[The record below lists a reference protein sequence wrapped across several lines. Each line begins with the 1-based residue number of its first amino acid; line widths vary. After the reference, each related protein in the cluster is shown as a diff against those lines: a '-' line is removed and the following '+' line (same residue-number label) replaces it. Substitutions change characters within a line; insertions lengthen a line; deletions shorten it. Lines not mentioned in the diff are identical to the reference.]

1 MAMTQPNQSNNNLQS
16 TNAASREIA
25 VKTGDVTLHHG
36 WTLRSL
42 AQRARSMGL
51 LTLLALF
58 ALLLASAGQ
67 LHAQLS
73 TATMFGTVTD
83 PAGAAIP
90 KANIT
95 ITQTDTGF
103 VRSVVTDD
111 AGSYRADFLPTGP
124 YIVTVEASG
133 FKKLE
138 RQGLTLTVTEEAR
151 LDLALTMGGSE
162 QTIEVRADIPLLNT
176 GNSTLGH
183 TVSNVEIDNLPLVDR
198 NVYALLDLTPG
209 VQNNNNS
216 GTGGNGGVINPLGYP
231 EQHVKINGSTDSS
244 VGQIAYYL
252 DGGSNMTGIR
262 NTGNPLP
269 NPDAI
274 REFVVQTN
282 NFSAQFGRSS
292 GGVITVVTKS
302 GTNEFHGSAFE
313 FNRERNFNATEHLF
327 AQKTPYNQHR
337 FGFTLGGPIK
347 HDKLFFFGSYAGF
360 RFISSNALVNT
371 VPSAAMD
378 SGNFSENLPTTG
390 LTGAAAC
397 AATATATQFYV
408 CNPVTRLPYAGNIV
422 PTSAFDPTILNIVKA
437 GLIPTP
443 NPSQPSDTAYTRRDL
458 QRFTQKTDEQ
468 LYKGDYQMT
477 AMQRLTLSY
486 FHQTGDYVLNPSG
499 NNVLNWTTHDYS
511 FLQHN
516 ANIQHI
522 WTLSNSTV
530 NQLYVGYTRL
540 IGGRVAS
547 PSTSLAT
554 YGSKFQ
560 EQLPDGSI
568 CPAAPTSGC
577 SMPQFG
583 VSGWFQAGNAITGP
597 VTGNNVYLLRD
608 MVSTTH
614 GAHTLAFGG
623 EAALEKDAQEVFL
636 NNYGAFSFSQANKT
650 AGRTSAAITD
660 FFFGRPATMNQ
671 DVPVYANA
679 NYWNLGLFAEDD
691 WRIRPGL
698 TLNIGLRYDVQTA
711 PVDVQRRT
719 LNFTPGVQSTVVPT
733 APLGVLFVGDK
744 GVPEG
749 GAATKYNHVSPRLG
763 LSWSPYASGR
773 TIFHAGGGIFFG
785 SVAGNLFV
793 YPSNGLPFSGRPQ
806 FKKVVSVTDP
816 YTTDPSEFC
825 PNAAG
830 GCTVG
835 TSPYPYVYSAT
846 NVKFF
851 VHPSPIIAFDPNFSW
866 PEIYQF
872 NIGFQQQL
880 TNSFALTANYVGS
893 LSRKI
898 PIFHDI
904 NYPVYTPG
912 APATAPTTGSAAA
925 SVGSNYPNTSAT
937 VDNRRPLNQTTA
949 LGGVGSAAT
958 GGLAGNPTFQ
968 SVNVI
973 QSSENSNYHGLQ
985 ISAEQRVTHNFSI
998 NGFYVWSKTL
1008 QSEPLDSTGSTGNS
1022 AATAPQDP
1030 NLRYL
1035 DKERSDFDQRHIST
1049 ISFVYKP
1056 AFGIQ
1061 NFVLRNIVNGWTATG
1076 IIRLQSGQPFNI
1088 TVGTDVN
1095 GDGNNND
1102 RPNLSGLAT
1111 PRINNSGGS
1120 RVAAMNGW
1128 VSATPFCTFV
1138 ASTGACPGVGPGG
1151 SDGTYRANSLDA
1163 PGRRSVDASLFR
1175 EFHVVERVKFQL
1187 RGEAT
1192 NVFNLVNLPAPT
1204 GSLSS
1209 TTTFGHINGTIQGG
1223 SFSNR
1228 VLQIGG
1234 RILF

>member
-1 MAMTQPNQSNNNLQS
+1 MTLNNPVDTSYSKPGNLAS
-16 TNAASREIA
+16 TDLAA
-25 VKTGDVTLHHG
+25 KTTHIHPHRSQFLRTLTTHVF
-36 WTLRSL
+36 TIV
-42 AQRARSMGL
+42 
-51 LTLLALF
+51 ALCV
-58 ALLLASAGQ
+58 LLLGFNGQ
-67 LHAQLS
+67 LQAQLS

-90 KANIT
+90 KASVT

-103 VRSVVTDD
+103 VRSVVTNE
-111 AGSYRADFLPTGP
+111 AGTYRADFLPTGP
-124 YIVTVEASG
+124 YIVTVEATG

-138 RQGLTLTVTEEAR
+138 RRGVTLTVTEEAQ
-151 LDLALTMGGSE
+151 LDLALTIGGSE
-162 QTIEVRADIPLLNT
+162 QTVEVRADISLLNT
-176 GNSTLGH
+176 GNSTLAH
-183 TVSNVEIDNLPLVDR
+183 TVSNIEIDNLPLVDR

-209 VQNNNNS
+209 VQNNNAA

-292 GGVITVVTKS
+292 GGVISVATKS
-302 GTNEFHGSAFE
+302 GTNDIHGSVFE
-313 FNRERNFNATEHLF
+313 FYRDRNMNATEHLF

-347 HDKLFFFGSYAGF
+347 RDKLFFFGSYAGF
-360 RFISSNALVNT
+360 RFISSNALLNT

-378 SGNFSENLPTTG
+378 TGNFSENLPTTG

-397 AATATATQFYV
+397 AATATSTSFYA
-408 CNPVTRLPYAGNIV
+408 CDPVTRLPYAGNIV
-422 PTSAFDPTILNIVKA
+422 PASAMDPAILNIVKA

-443 NPSQPSDTAYTRRDL
+443 NPSQPGDTLYTRRDL

-499 NNVLNWTTHDYS
+499 NNVLNWTTHNYN

-516 ANIQHI
+516 ANVQHI
-522 WTLSNSTV
+522 LTLSNSTV
-530 NQLYVGYTRL
+530 NQLYLGYTRL
-540 IGGRVAS
+540 LGGRVAS
-547 PSTSLAT
+547 PNTSLASF
-554 YGSKFQ
+554 GSKFQ

-568 CPAAPTSGC
+568 CPAAPTAGC
-577 SMPQFG
+577 SMPQLA

-597 VTGNNVYLLRD
+597 VTGNNVYLFRD

-623 EAALEKDAQEVFL
+623 EANLEKDAQQVFL
-636 NNYGAFSFSQANKT
+636 NNYGVFSFSQANKT

-679 NYWNLGLFAEDD
+679 NYWNFGFFAEDD

-698 TLNIGLRYDVQTA
+698 TLNIGLRFDVQTA
-711 PVDVQRRT
+711 PVDVQRRN
-719 LNFTPGVQSTVVPT
+719 LNFSPGVQSTVVPT

-749 GAATKYNHVSPRLG
+749 GAATKYDHISPRLG
-763 LSWSPYASGR
+763 LSWSPYGNGR

-785 SVAGNLFV
+785 SVAGNLFE

-806 FKKVVSVTDP
+806 FKKVISVADP
-816 YTTDPSEFC
+816 YTGDPSEFC
-825 PNAAG
+825 SNPAG
-830 GCTVG
+830 GCIVG
-835 TSPYPYVYSAT
+835 ASPYPYIYSPT

-851 VHPSPIIAFDPNFSW
+851 VRPSPIIAFDPKYAW
-866 PEIYQF
+866 PAIYQF
-872 NIGFQQQL
+872 NIGFQQQF
-880 TNSFALTANYVGS
+880 TNSFAMTANYVGS

-898 PIFHDI
+898 PIFNDI

-912 APATAPTTGSAAA
+912 VPATTPTSGTAAA
-925 SVGSNYPNTSAT
+925 AIGSNYPNTSAT
-937 VDNRRPLNQTTA
+937 VDNRRPLNQTAA
-949 LGGVGSAAT
+949 LGGTGVAAT
-958 GGLAGNPTFQ
+958 GGLAGNPTFS
-968 SVNVI
+968 SVNLI
-973 QSSENSNYHGLQ
+973 QSSEGSNYHGLQ
-985 ISAEQRVTHNFSI
+985 ISAEQRITHGFSI

-1008 QSEPLDSTGSTGNS
+1008 QSEPLDSTGNTGNS
-1022 AATAPQDP
+1022 AGTAPEDP
-1030 NLRYL
+1030 NFKYL
-1035 DKERSDFDQRHIST
+1035 DKERSDFDQRHVST

-1056 AFGIQ
+1056 TYGVQ
-1061 NFVLRNIVNGWTATG
+1061 NFVMRNIVNGWTATA
-1076 IIRLQSGQPFNI
+1076 IIRMQSGQPFNI
-1088 TVGTDVN
+1088 TTGTDVN
-1095 GDGNNND
+1095 ADGNNND
-1102 RPNLSGLAT
+1102 RPNLSGLGI
-1111 PRINNSGGS
+1111 PRINSAHGS
-1120 RVAAMNGW
+1120 RIAAMNSW
-1128 VSATPFCTFV
+1128 VSAAPFCTF
-1138 ASTGACPGVGPGG
+1138 SPTTGTCPGVGPGG
-1151 SDGTYRANSLDA
+1151 SDGTYRGNSLDA
-1163 PGRRSVDASLFR
+1163 PGRRSIDASLFR
-1175 EFHVVERVKFQL
+1175 EFHVVERVRFQL

-1204 GSLSS
+1204 GTLSS